1 LNGTCDGGAEE
12 WLLSSLNIPSRLL
25 QLAQQ
30 TKEES
35 LGCFNNLKLYM
46 GGIMKT
52 QKESIIASITNIL
65 ENVFILGSGT
75 RQWKKQNGACNCM

>member
-1 LNGTCDGGAEE
+1 MTTFQIQKKEKETQHHDLTLNRTCDGGAEE

-46 GGIMKT
+46 GG
-52 QKESIIASITNIL
+52 S
-65 ENVFILGSGT
+65 
-75 RQWKKQNGACNCM
+75 